1 MTKVNLNNE
10 PNEIITGNDNIVIAK
25 YLDGIDGGRS
35 LDVTGYPLT
44 VIKAGV
50 PAITDGTG
58 TYKPMP
64 MNEDKTAFGTLPD
77 GYSYAGIIR
86 GTIRVAKPFAAIM
99 TRGRV
104 NMAAAPYA
112 YDTILTALKVALPL
126 VEFRK
131 DEEA

>member
-1 MTKVNLNNE
+1 MTKVELTNE
-10 PNEIITGNDNIVIAK
+10 RVDIITGDDNIVIAK

-50 PAITDGTG
+50 PAITDGAG

-64 MNEDKTAFGTLPD
+64 MNAGGTAFGTLPE
-77 GYSYAGIIR
+77 GYSYAGIIK
-86 GTIRVAKPFAAIM
+86 GTIRTVKPFAAIM

-112 YDTILTALKVALPL
+112 YDSILTALKAALPL

>member
-1 MTKVNLNNE
+1 MTKVDLNNE
-10 PNEIITGNDNIVIAK
+10 RNEIITGDDNIVIAK
-25 YLDGIDGGRS
+25 YLDGIEGGRS
-35 LDVTGYPLT
+35 LDVTGYPLN

-50 PAITDGTG
+50 PAITDGAG

-64 MNEDKTAFGTLPD
+64 LNAEGTAFAALPE
-77 GYSYAGIIR
+77 GHSYAGIIK
-86 GTIRVAKPFAAIM
+86 GTIRTKKPFTAIM

-104 NMAAAPYA
+104 NVAAAPYA
-112 YDTILTALKVALPL
+112 YDSILEALKAALPL

>member
-10 PNEIITGNDNIVIAK
+10 PNEIITGDDNIVIAK

-50 PAITDGTG
+50 PAITDGAG

-64 MNEDKTAFGTLPD
+64 LNAGGTAFEALPE
-77 GYSYAGIIR
+77 GYSYAGIIK
-86 GTIRVAKPFAAIM
+86 GTISTKKPFAAIM

-112 YDTILTALKVALPL
+112 YDSILTALKAALPL

>member
-10 PNEIITGNDNIVIAK
+10 PNEIITGDDNIVIAK

-35 LDVTGYPLT
+35 LDVTGYPLA
-44 VIKAGV
+44 VIKAGI
-50 PAITDGTG
+50 PAITDGAG

-64 MNEDKTAFGTLPD
+64 MNVEGTAFGALPD
-77 GYSYAGIIR
+77 GYSYAGIIK
-86 GTIRVAKPFAAIM
+86 GTISAKKPFAAIM

-104 NMAAAPYA
+104 NPAAAPYA
-112 YDTILTALKVALPL
+112 YDTILAALKAALPL

-131 DEEA
+131 DEEV

>member
-35 LDVTGYPLT
+35 LDVTGYPLK

-50 PAITDGTG
+50 PAITDGAG

-64 MNEDKTAFGTLPD
+64 LNAENARRSQQKRTVVQDCAFELRP
-77 GYSYAGIIR
+77 AR
-86 GTIRVAKPFAAIM
+86 
-99 TRGRV
+99 
-104 NMAAAPYA
+104 
-112 YDTILTALKVALPL
+112 LLPL
-126 VEFRK
+126 AGFLWGFHTA
-131 DEEA
+131 D